1 MRYMSTFNILFGV
14 SLAFADQYMNAEIVA
29 ESLGVRTVGWMTALV
44 PVTAVLGSYP
54 LSILGR
60 TPSGKRLGLWV
71 GGSIFLIVGVIA
83 FSSTPD
89 QLRGLRYGI
98 VFMYILLGA
107 GRAVFETTNKA
118 ALVDFF
124 PGEEATAAF
133 SNLHTWSGLA
143 FGTSFIV
150 YEYISQLAMGVIIFL
165 IAILSIVSIWRS
177 YAISDETALAK
188 EGEKV
193 VVYDKVDRSVVS
205 GPGAMESVEIGT
217 MSVVEQQN
225 SHVV

>member
-1 MRYMSTFNILFGV
+1 MSTFNILFGV

-29 ESLGVRTVGWMTALV
+29 EGLGVSTVGWMTALV

-60 TPSGKRLGLWV
+60 TPSGKRIGLWI
-71 GGSIFLIVGVIA
+71 GGSIFLVVGIIA
-83 FSSTPD
+83 FSATPN

-143 FGTSFIV
+143 FGISFIV
-150 YEYISQLAMGVIIFL
+150 YEYISQVAMGVIIFL
-165 IAILSIVSIWRS
+165 VATLTIVSIWRV
-177 YAISDETALAK
+177 YEITGEPRVTK

-193 VVYDKVDRSVVS
+193 VHDKHDSSVIS
-205 GPGAMESVEIGT
+205 GLDGKESVEIGT
-217 MSVVEQQN
+217 ISVVEQQMT
-225 SHVV
+225 HVV